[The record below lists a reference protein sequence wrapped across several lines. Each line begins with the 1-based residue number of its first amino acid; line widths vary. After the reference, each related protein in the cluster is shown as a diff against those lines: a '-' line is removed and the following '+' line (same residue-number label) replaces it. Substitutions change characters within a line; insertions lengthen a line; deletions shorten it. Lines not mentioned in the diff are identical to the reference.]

1 MARLGSAWASDLGQ
15 RLVTDFRAQNQMIE
29 DTARGDPRLR
39 AQGEERIS
47 VATNFTKVCDGS
59 RLMLTSPPPLYRVG
73 SERCL
78 NDVLRR

>member
-39 AQGEERIS
+39 AQGEERLS
-47 VATNFTKVCDGS
+47 VATNFTKVR
-59 RLMLTSPPPLYRVG
+59 RLAI
-73 SERCL
+73 
-78 NDVLRR
+78 DVEIPSAFVSGRLRALLE

>member
-39 AQGEERIS
+39 AQGEERLS
-47 VATNFTKVCDGS
+47 VATNFTKVRWLVIDVDIPSAFVSG
-59 RLMLTSPPPLYRVG
+59 RLRALF
-73 SERCL
+73 E
-78 NDVLRR
+78 